1 MRSKYNLDTKD
12 YSSLKKDPIEIKNIG
27 FTSHEE
33 TRQRKLELLKG
44 ARDLIKGIAP
54 SSMTS
59 CYQDVYK

>member
-12 YSSLKKDPIEIKNIG
+12 FSSLKKDPVEIKNIG

-54 SSMTS
+54 TSMTS